1 MKKIIL
7 IFISS
12 ILILTSLTACK
23 LSVLNVGVT
32 TYPIQYLVNRIA
44 QDKVNVIQFSEGQT
58 ITRAQIVADY
68 KDKLET
74 TDVVFY
80 FGKLEPYFSVYL
92 NEFQNSSTQLID
104 LTSNAGVYRFQ
115 RYTVTN
121 VGDTQVTLE
130 NKYYESNLFDN
141 VNTYD
146 TDPMLWLDPITMISM
161 AGTIKDWLIEKFPEE
176 KNLFTSNYD
185 VLKQELARLDADYQ
199 ELWRQDIGF
208 VSVTPSFGNWQK
220 AYGVQVYPLILS
232 RYGVLPS
239 VEQLTVIKEKIK
251 ADGVKLIVHEPN
263 LTEDMEALYNAVKT
277 ELELESIELHSLS
290 FLSELDVTN
299 NKNYMTIMFEN
310 LNTLEGLAP

>member
-7 IFISS
+7 ILISS

-121 VGDTQVTLE
+121 VGNTQVTLE

-199 ELWRQDIGF
+199 ELWHQDISF

-239 VEQLTVIKEKIK
+239 VEQLAIIKEKIK
-251 ADGVKLIVHEPN
+251 TDGVKLIVHEPN

-277 ELELESIELHSLS
+277 ELELESIELHGLS

>member
-1 MKKIIL
+1 MKKITIL
-7 IFISS
+7 LTS
-12 ILILTSLTACK
+12 ILLILTSLSGCT

-44 QDKVNVIQFSEGQT
+44 QDKVNVIQYSVGPT
-58 ITRAQIVADY
+58 MTRAQIRTDY
-68 KDKLET
+68 EDVLAS

-92 NEFQNSSTQLID
+92 NEFQNSKTQLID

-115 RYTVTN
+115 RYTVTSFS
-121 VGDTQVTLE
+121 DRQVTLE
-130 NKYYESNLFDN
+130 DKYYNTNLFDN
-141 VNTYD
+141 VNMYD

-176 KNLFTSNYD
+176 RSLFNSNYE

-199 ELWRQDIGF
+199 ELWKQDISF
-208 VSVTPSFGNWQK
+208 VSITPSFGNWQK
-220 AYGVQVYPLILS
+220 AYGIQVYPLILS
-232 RYGVLPS
+232 RFGVLPS
-239 VEQLTVIKEKIK
+239 DEQLEVIKGRILD
-251 ADGVKLIVHEPN
+251 DGVKIIIHEPN
-263 LTEDMEALYNAVKT
+263 LSADMEELFQSIKK
-277 ELELESIELHSLS
+277 ELELESIELHSLA
-290 FLSELDVTN
+290 FLSEQDIID

>member
-58 ITRAQIVADY
+58 ISRAQIVADY

-92 NEFQNSSTQLID
+92 NEFQNSSTQLVD

-121 VGDTQVTLE
+121 VGNTQVTLE
-130 NKYYESNLFDN
+130 NTYYDSNLFDN

-199 ELWRQDIGF
+199 ELWHQDISL

-239 VEQLTVIKEKIK
+239 AEQLAAIKEKIK
-251 ADGVKLIVHEPN
+251 TDGVKLIVHEPN
-263 LTEDMEALYNAVKT
+263 LTEDMEALYNTIKKD
-277 ELELESIELHSLS
+277 LELESIELHSLS

>member
-130 NKYYESNLFDN
+130 DKYYESNLFDN